1 LKVAKNSDINR
12 YLIPRD
18 IETLPKRRGREA
30 SNFYPSLVEAF
41 LSSSE
46 AAMQVDVGKIGRKP
60 ETVRSG
66 LVKAIK
72 SAEAQDKVR
81 VSMIGGD
88 VILVR
93 R

>member
-1 LKVAKNSDINR
+1 MKNSLDVNK

-18 IETLPKRRGREA
+18 IQSLPKRRGREA

-41 LSSSE
+41 LASSE
-46 AAMQVDVGKIGRKP
+46 AAMQVDVGKIKRKP
-60 ETVRSG
+60 ETVRAA
-66 LVKAIK
+66 LAKAIR
-72 SAEAQDKVR
+72 SAEVQGTVR
-81 VSMIGGD
+81 VSMSGGD

>member
-1 LKVAKNSDINR
+1 MTKNNLDVHE
-12 YLIPRD
+12 YLMPRD
-18 IETLPKRRGREA
+18 IHTLPQRRGRGA

-41 LSSSE
+41 LASSE
-46 AAMQVDVGKIGRKP
+46 AAMQVDVGKIKRKP
-60 ETVRSG
+60 ETVRSA
-66 LVKAIK
+66 LAKAIR
-72 SAEAQDKVR
+72 SAEVQDKVR